1 MMRVP
6 NLGII
11 PGSLLLAICLPCA
24 AQTNAPPSLDKISE
38 VMSRTRTILVRFA
51 QERHLS
57 MFNEPLRS
65 EGFLCFQQPGRIRW
79 ETTVPYK
86 SILVSD
92 GSGTAQFEWT
102 DEKWKKLDLG
112 LGDALQNVLSQ
123 IAGVM
128 NGHFASDR
136 RSYRATLTNSAD
148 ELVVTLVPQDEM
160 TRKMMAAIE
169 VHLAADL
176 TGARRVVLRENGGD
190 YTDIRFSEQFVN
202 FEPPPKTFDRA
213 APADLEKIRAAA
225 AGAKP

>member
-1 MMRVP
+1 
-6 NLGII
+6 
-11 PGSLLLAICLPCA
+11 
-24 AQTNAPPSLDKISE
+24 
-38 VMSRTRTILVRFA
+38 MSRTRTILVRFA

-128 NGHFASDR
+128 NGHFAGDR

-202 FEPPPKTFDRA
+202 FEPPPKAFDRA
-213 APADLEKIRAAA
+213 APADLEKIHAAA